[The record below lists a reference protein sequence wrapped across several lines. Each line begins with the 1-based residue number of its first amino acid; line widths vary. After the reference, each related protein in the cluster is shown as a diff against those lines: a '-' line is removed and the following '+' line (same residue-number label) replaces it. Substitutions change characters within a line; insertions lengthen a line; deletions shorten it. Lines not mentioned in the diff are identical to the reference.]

1 MGWPY
6 FAPPD
11 VPADRAAALRTAFMN
26 TLQDPEFLADADKLK
41 LEITPVPA
49 RRIEEAMDRLY
60 KTPPE
65 IVQKVG
71 AV

>member
-1 MGWPY
+1 M
-6 FAPPD
+6 
-11 VPADRAAALRTAFMN
+11 AFMD

-49 RRIEEAMDRLY
+49 RRIEELLTELY

-65 IVQKVG
+65 IVQK
-71 AV
+71 AAALFN